1 MNIFVLHK
9 DPIVSAR
16 MHCDKHVPKMVVEL
30 YQQIGSALRRYGAT
44 DDVMPTTKGGTPLKG
59 GYHNHPCT
67 RWVGDSRDNFRW
79 AVQHGLALCEEFKLR
94 YNKPHY
100 CEDGIRM
107 MGELADLIPQGELT
121 DFAQAMPDECRQP
134 NVVLAYRIYYKVD
147 KSRFAKWDR
156 GREAPSW
163 W

>member
-107 MGELADLIPQGELT
+107 MGELADLVPQGELT

-147 KSRFAKWDR
+147 KSRFAKWER

>member
-121 DFAQAMPDECRQP
+121 EFAQAMPDECRQP

-147 KSRFAKWDR
+147 KSRFAKWER
-156 GREAPSW
+156 GREAPIW

>member
-1 MNIFVLHK
+1 MNIFYLESSAEK
-9 DPIVSAR
+9 SAR
-16 MHCDKHVPKMVVEL
+16 DLCDKHVPKMVVEL

-121 DFAQAMPDECRQP
+121 EFAQAMPDECRQP

-147 KSRFAKWDR
+147 KSRFAKWER

>member
-121 DFAQAMPDECRQP
+121 EFAQAMPDECRQP
-134 NVVLAYRIYYKVD
+134 SAVLAYRIYYKVD
-147 KSRFAKWDR
+147 KSRFAKWER
-156 GREAPSW
+156 GREAPCW

>member
-147 KSRFAKWDR
+147 KSRFAKWER
-156 GREAPSW
+156 GREAPIW

>member
-1 MNIFVLHK
+1 
-9 DPIVSAR
+9 
-16 MHCDKHVPKMVVEL
+16 MVVEL

-121 DFAQAMPDECRQP
+121 EFAQAMPDECRQP

>member
-121 DFAQAMPDECRQP
+121 EFAQAMPDECRQP

-147 KSRFAKWDR
+147 KSRFAKWER

>member
-147 KSRFAKWDR
+147 KSRFAKWER

>member
-121 DFAQAMPDECRQP
+121 EFAQAMPDECRQP

-147 KSRFAKWDR
+147 KSRFAKWEK

>member
-1 MNIFVLHK
+1 
-9 DPIVSAR
+9 

-121 DFAQAMPDECRQP
+121 EFAQAMPDECRQP

-147 KSRFAKWDR
+147 KSRFAKWER

>member
-79 AVQHGLALCEEFKLR
+79 AVQHGLALCDEFKLR
-94 YNKPHY
+94 YDKPHY

-121 DFAQAMPDECRQP
+121 EFAQAMPDECRQP
-134 NVVLAYRIYYKVD
+134 SVVLAYRIYYKVD
-147 KSRFAKWDR
+147 KSRFAKWER

>member
-9 DPIVSAR
+9 DPIVSAT

-121 DFAQAMPDECRQP
+121 EFAQAMPDECRQP
-134 NVVLAYRIYYKVD
+134 SAVFAYRIYYKVD
-147 KSRFAKWDR
+147 KSRFAKWEK

>member
-9 DPIVSAR
+9 DPIVSAT

-107 MGELADLIPQGELT
+107 MGELADLVPQGELT

-147 KSRFAKWDR
+147 KSRFAKWER

>member
-121 DFAQAMPDECRQP
+121 EFAQAMPDECRQP

>member
-79 AVQHGLALCEEFKLR
+79 AVHHGLALCEEFKLR
-94 YNKPHY
+94 YDKSHY

-121 DFAQAMPDECRQP
+121 EFAQAMPDECRQP
-134 NVVLAYRIYYKVD
+134 SAVFAYRIYYKVD
-147 KSRFAKWDR
+147 KSRFAKWER

>member
-9 DPIVSAR
+9 DPIVSAT

-79 AVQHGLALCEEFKLR
+79 AVQHGLGLCEEFKLR

-121 DFAQAMPDECRQP
+121 EFAQAMPDECRQP
-134 NVVLAYRIYYKVD
+134 SAVFAYRIYYKVD
-147 KSRFAKWDR
+147 KARFAKWEK

>member
-121 DFAQAMPDECRQP
+121 DFAQAMPNECRQP

-147 KSRFAKWDR
+147 KSRFAKWER

>member
-94 YNKPHY
+94 YDKPHY

-107 MGELADLIPQGELT
+107 MGELADFIPQGELT
-121 DFAQAMPDECRQP
+121 EFAQAMPDECRQP

>member
-100 CEDGIRM
+100 CEDGSRM

-121 DFAQAMPDECRQP
+121 EFAQAMPDECRQP

-147 KSRFAKWDR
+147 KSRFAKWER

>member
-9 DPIVSAR
+9 DPIVSAT

-121 DFAQAMPDECRQP
+121 EFAQAMPDECRQP
-134 NVVLAYRIYYKVD
+134 SAVFAYRIYYKVD
-147 KSRFAKWDR
+147 KSRFAKWER

>member
-30 YQQIGSALRRYGAT
+30 YQQRGSALRRYGAT

-147 KSRFAKWDR
+147 KSRFAKWER

>member
-94 YNKPHY
+94 YDKPHY

-121 DFAQAMPDECRQP
+121 EFAQAMPDECRQP
-134 NVVLAYRIYYKVD
+134 SAVFAYRIYYKVD
-147 KSRFAKWDR
+147 KSRFAKWER

>member
-121 DFAQAMPDECRQP
+121 KFAQAMPDECRQP

-147 KSRFAKWDR
+147 KSRFAKWER

>member
-44 DDVMPTTKGGTPLKG
+44 DDVMPTTKSGTPLKG

-121 DFAQAMPDECRQP
+121 EFAQAMPDECRQP

-147 KSRFAKWDR
+147 KSRFAKWER